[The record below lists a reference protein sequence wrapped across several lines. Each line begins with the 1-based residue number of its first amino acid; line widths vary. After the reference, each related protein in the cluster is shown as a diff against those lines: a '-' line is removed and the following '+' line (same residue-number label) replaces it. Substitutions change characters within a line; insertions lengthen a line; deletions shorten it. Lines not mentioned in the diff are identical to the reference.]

1 MMRQMAS
8 LIFIALLS
16 LGSFSHAAGKQA
28 PFLITGKL
36 PHLTGLVKL
45 FWDDEDLKLS
55 PKQKE
60 RLLKVRQSTLS
71 QIGTIK
77 KLLKP
82 LENSIAKKV
91 MSGTTPQSVT
101 SLLQKVSELKIQAS
115 VVHFQCIY
123 DTKKILT
130 KEQLDLLL

>member
-1 MMRQMAS
+1 MIRKLTA

-16 LGSFSHAAGKQA
+16 LGSLAHAAGKQA

-45 FWDDEDLKLS
+45 FWDDEDFELTA
-55 PKQKE
+55 KQKE
-60 RLLKVRQSTLS
+60 LLLKVRQSTMS

-77 KLLKP
+77 KLLNP
-82 LENSIAKKV
+82 LQDTIAKKI
-91 MSGTTPQSVT
+91 MSGETPQSVT
-101 SLLQKVSELKIQAS
+101 PLLQKVSALKIQAS

-123 DTKKILT
+123 DTRKILT

>member
-1 MMRQMAS
+1 MIRKMTS

-16 LGSFSHAAGKQA
+16 LGSLSHAAAKQA

-45 FWDDEDLKLS
+45 FWDDEDLKLTV
-55 PKQKE
+55 KQQE
-60 RLLKVRQSTLS
+60 RLLKVRQRTMS

-77 KLLKP
+77 KLITP
-82 LENSIAKKV
+82 LESTIVKKV
-91 MSGTTPQSVT
+91 MSGETPQSVS
-101 SLLQKVSELKIQAS
+101 SLLEKVSALKIKAS
-115 VVHFQCIY
+115 IVHFQCIY

-130 KEQLDLLL
+130 EDQLDLLL